1 MPAQTAN
8 ILVRVAGEVAAWGV
22 EELRSLDLWS
32 WRRSGLAF
40 GTRAYLA
47 SQYTIARVSCLAFGP
62 TPRVKVGDPRKQALV
77 RYHGLPV
84 ADLERLIPVL
94 VLITPLVGVGD
105 GGPLAGPVCL
115 LRLARCRLTEVRC
128 G

>member
-22 EELRSLDLWS
+22 EESRSLDLWS
-32 WRRSGLAF
+32 WRRSGLAL
-40 GTRAYLA
+40 GARAYLA

-84 ADLERLIPVL
+84 ANLE
-94 VLITPLVGVGD
+94 
-105 GGPLAGPVCL
+105 LA
-115 LRLARCRLTEVRC
+115 
-128 G
+128 